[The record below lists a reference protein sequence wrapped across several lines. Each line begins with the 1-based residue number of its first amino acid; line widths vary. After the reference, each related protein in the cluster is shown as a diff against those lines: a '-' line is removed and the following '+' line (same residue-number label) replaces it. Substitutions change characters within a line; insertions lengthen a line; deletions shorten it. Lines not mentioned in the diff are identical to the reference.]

1 MISENN
7 IQLQSVEVY
16 ALKHNLYDVILRK
29 NERVITKEM
38 DNESYQ
44 VYQYDEVQFRM
55 ANISKE
61 LVISNFDLFYE
72 NKENTVI
79 GITSEE
85 RLQAVEQATQDI
97 IMMTLGGM

>member
-7 IQLQSVEVY
+7 TQLQSVEVY

-61 LVISNFDLFYE
+61 LVANNFDLFYE
-72 NKENTVI
+72 NKENTII